1 MLLLDYST
9 GSLARLEALVD
20 GSKGPVLA
28 DEYAGLL
35 PLDGRRIY
43 LQPFEM
49 TQLQRDGRWDQEPIL
64 RSIKRR
70 KYPLILIWKPAY
82 VADIEQE
89 RWTREMLEAIEE
101 NYEPVQ
107 KHVETVV
114 YRPNS
119 GDGVP

>member
-89 RWTREMLEAIEE
+89 RWTREMPEAIEE